1 MGAAEAEEGDAS
13 RGVAAGFD
21 RRDADPGFDR
31 RERDATFAASP
42 EAASRRKMDEVL
54 SVAASMARLCDAKDA
69 EIAELRETLA
79 ARAAAAEI
87 AARVEKDKA
96 EEGGGAHSDTDAL
109 ANAAEADARASEAQ
123 ANAAEAEARASEA
136 QANAAEAES
145 RASGARRRTRAL
157 ERDLALR
164 AGRPA
169 GVRAALRDAE
179 LDVKASADRAAAAA
193 AEAAAASKTSAELL
207 TLRARL
213 AAETEETARERSLRE
228 TADGEV
234 SRLTLAVASL
244 ESALGAAEG
253 RARRSEAETNGL
265 ADARVDDEHRVR
277 GLETALETALGDA
290 AATRSALEATRG
302 DLETTREALR
312 QSEFQ
317 ATRES
322 DRAAALERE
331 SADLRASIASHRD
344 ALAASKEHA
353 EESAAEIAAARLEAR
368 AAERGRVTYL
378 RELEAAEALRAESE
392 KRAGSEA
399 ERLSARCRI
408 LERECD
414 ALRERNQSA
423 AVEAEAARTERSVAE
438 AALSAESDALA
449 ATRTELDLARQRR
462 RRRGAPRGT
471 RATPR
476 RRRGKP

>member
-1 MGAAEAEEGDAS
+1 M
-13 RGVAAGFD
+13 
-21 RRDADPGFDR
+21 
-31 RERDATFAASP
+31 
-42 EAASRRKMDEVL
+42 
-54 SVAASMARLCDAKDA
+54 
-69 EIAELRETLA
+69 
-79 ARAAAAEI
+79 
-87 AARVEKDKA
+87 
-96 EEGGGAHSDTDAL
+96 
-109 ANAAEADARASEAQ
+109 
-123 ANAAEAEARASEA
+123 
-136 QANAAEAES
+136 
-145 RASGARRRTRAL
+145 
-157 ERDLALR
+157 
-164 AGRPA
+164 
-169 GVRAALRDAE
+169 
-179 LDVKASADRAAAAA
+179 KASADRAAAAA

-331 SADLRASIASHRD
+331 SADLRASIASHR
-344 ALAASKEHA
+344 ARLAASKEHA

-408 LERECD
+408 LG
-414 ALRERNQSA
+414 AS
-423 AVEAEAARTERSVAE
+423 
-438 AALSAESDALA
+438 
-449 ATRTELDLARQRR
+449 ATR
-462 RRRGAPRGT
+462 
-471 RATPR
+471 
-476 RRRGKP
+476 

>member
-1 MGAAEAEEGDAS
+1 MRASRGATRRALDVASRRPGAFRDADENASSTGARRDDTRREYLEPSRRRALADATNRRARGPAHGALAKLREARVASEPSESTRGVGRRAARLLEMGAAEAEEGDAS

-31 RERDATFAASP
+31 RERDATTAASP

-136 QANAAEAES
+136 QANAAEAEARASEAQANAAEAES
-145 RASGARRRTRAL
+145 RASARVAENARL
-157 ERDLALR
+157 ERDLASARGDL
-164 AGRPA
+164 A

-244 ESALGAAEG
+244 ESALGG
-253 RARRSEAETNGL
+253 ARLQPR
-265 ADARVDDEHRVR
+265 
-277 GLETALETALGDA
+277 
-290 AATRSALEATRG
+290 RG
-302 DLETTREALR
+302 DL
-312 QSEFQ
+312 
-317 ATRES
+317 
-322 DRAAALERE
+322 
-331 SADLRASIASHRD
+331 
-344 ALAASKEHA
+344 
-353 EESAAEIAAARLEAR
+353 
-368 AAERGRVTYL
+368 
-378 RELEAAEALRAESE
+378 
-392 KRAGSEA
+392 
-399 ERLSARCRI
+399 
-408 LERECD
+408 
-414 ALRERNQSA
+414 
-423 AVEAEAARTERSVAE
+423 
-438 AALSAESDALA
+438 
-449 ATRTELDLARQRR
+449 RR
-462 RRRGAPRGT
+462 RLLRVFLRSRQGVAV
-471 RATPR
+471 
-476 RRRGKP
+476 